1 MSRLPSAL
9 QVLGLVILSSG
20 VWMYSVP
27 LGMIVSGATL
37 TLVGL
42 AFERSN

>member
-1 MSRLPSAL
+1 MSRLPSVI
-9 QVLGLVILSSG
+9 QVLGLVILAAG

-27 LGMIVSGATL
+27 LGMIVSGASL